1 MLTDARQKLIE
12 ELISK
17 NGEVVISVLAKELG
31 VSVETVR
38 RDINAMSKSG
48 RLVKVHGGAVSAS
61 RPVAESQYEKR
72 RLEGSQIKERLGAE
86 AAKRNEKHDV
96 VAISTGS
103 TLESVAR
110 HITDKHGSTVVTNSA
125 AVAAAVKS
133 ECCCILLGGELH
145 PEEGYTFGPIT
156 AEQLAKFHTD
166 KAFISASAVTADG
179 LMTTGIEE
187 GDLQRKMIENTSRVI
202 LVVQSTKLGTRS
214 VYRYAGLESV
224 DEIILDKQKP
234 LDHEIQKTIDALG
247 ITVHY
252 VD

>member
-17 NGEVVISVLAKELG
+17 NGEVIISVLAKELG

-38 RDINAMSKSG
+38 RDINALSQAG

-61 RPVAESQYEKR
+61 RPIAESRYEKR
-72 RLEGSQIKERLGAE
+72 RLEGSQVKEHLGAE
-86 AAKRNEKHDV
+86 AAKHIDEYDV

-103 TLESVAR
+103 TMESVAR
-110 HITDKHGSTVVTNSA
+110 HITDKPNATVVTNST
-125 AVAAAVKS
+125 AVAAAVKT
-133 ECCCILLGGELH
+133 ECRCVLLGGQLH
-145 PEEGYTFGPIT
+145 PEEGYTFGPVT
-156 AEQLAKFHTD
+156 VEQLANFHTD

-187 GDLQRKMIENTSRVI
+187 GDLQRKMIENASHVI
-202 LVVQSTKLGTRS
+202 LVVQSTKLGARS
-214 VYRYAGLESV
+214 VYRYAGLDTV

-234 LDHEIQKTIDALG
+234 LDPELKKALDAFGIMVHTID
-247 ITVHY
+247 
-252 VD
+252 